1 MLSAHWQQ
9 RPINKTGLRL
19 FWKQLKIMKAKHHGR
34 TLNVLL
40 RNQLYDSLIDKR
52 VPLTQLPQLLGD
64 RALTLFVCPPTFF
77 ERACPG
83 SSSQLLYSFYSFASL
98 TIFYT
103 VRRQGTWLASYSHA
117 GFMILAYERG
127 VGKAAEHAVSMAG
140 LPSTLN
146 YWKMNYKNKKDFRQ
160 LSL

>member
-9 RPINKTGLRL
+9 RPINKTGMRL
-19 FWKQLKIMKAKHHGR
+19 FWKQLKIMTVKHHGR
-34 TLNVLL
+34 TLKVLL

-52 VPLTQLPQLLGD
+52 VPLTQLPQLVGD
-64 RALTLFVCPPTFF
+64 RTLTLFVCPAPFG

-83 SSSQLLYSFYSFASL
+83 SSGQLRYSFYSFASL
-98 TIFYT
+98 KIFYT
-103 VRRQGTWLASYSHA
+103 IRRQGTWLASYSHA

-140 LPSTLN
+140 LLSTLN
-146 YWKMNYKNKKDFRQ
+146 YRKMNYKNKKYFGQ